1 MTGPPVVALAPLS
14 RRSGGTGAVAAAL
27 ATHLGA
33 RGHRVAFAVQAGAD
47 APLRDALA
55 LFAPV
60 VPAGDAPPAGATV
73 LIALGAAPGAA
84 LSLHHAD
91 TLRDR
96 PRGPAASLR
105 LRWMLRRAP
114 RLIATGS
121 AAAPALW
128 TRPLAR
134 ARPRLLPTGMD
145 WAGVPV
151 LLAAAAPDLPH
162 LAAALAAAG
171 ATVAGRAPLD
181 PQGPV
186 PAALAGRLRIAA
198 AALRARVAAPEADL
212 LRLPP
217 SLRRQALALPVR
229 LVLAET
235 APLDA
240 ALASARL

>member
-1 MTGPPVVALAPLS
+1 MIAPPVVALAPLS
-14 RRSGGTGAVAAAL
+14 RRSGGTGPVAAAL
-27 ATHLGA
+27 AMHLGA
-33 RGHRVAFAVQAGAD
+33 RGHRVAFRVPAAD
-47 APLRDALA
+47 APLRAMLA

-60 VPAGDAPPAGATV
+60 VPDGDAPPADATA

-105 LRWMLRRAP
+105 LRWMLRRGP
-114 RLIATGS
+114 RLIATGPS
-121 AAAPALW
+121 AAAPW
-128 TRPLAR
+128 PRPLAR
-134 ARPRLLPTGMD
+134 ALPALLPTGMD
-145 WAGVPV
+145 WAGARV
-151 LLAAAAPDLPH
+151 LLAAAAPDMPH

-181 PQGPV
+181 PQGAV
-186 PAALAGRLRIAA
+186 PSALAARLLATA
-198 AALRARVAAPEADL
+198 AALRAQVAAPEADL

-217 SLRRQALALPVR
+217 ALRRQALALPVR
-229 LVLAET
+229 LTLAGT

-240 ALASARL
+240 ALTAAGL